1 MRQITSVMN
10 VPQILNL
17 QDTFQSIVGK
27 QYVWSVIFICKF
39 IIIQSQNHMT
49 VTGEKK
55 KLFKSR
61 RRRRKRRREKRRRK
75 RRREKRRKREVK
87 NKVRGK
93 QRKKEK
99 RSGRET

>member
-1 MRQITSVMN
+1 MCTQEDKYGLGSHHEIMRQITSVMN

-55 KLFKSR
+55 NFLR
-61 RRRRKRRREKRRRK
+61 VEEEGGRGGGRKE
-75 RRREKRRKREVK
+75 
-87 NKVRGK
+87 
-93 QRKKEK
+93 
-99 RSGRET
+99 GRER

>member
-1 MRQITSVMN
+1 MCTQEDKHGLGSHHEIMRQITSVMN
-10 VPQILNL
+10 VPQILSL

-55 KLFKSR
+55 TF
-61 RRRRKRRREKRRRK
+61 
-75 RRREKRRKREVK
+75 
-87 NKVRGK
+87 
-93 QRKKEK
+93 
-99 RSGRET
+99 

>member
-1 MRQITSVMN
+1 MGTQEDKYGLGSHHEIMRQITSVMN

-55 KLFKSR
+55 KTF
-61 RRRRKRRREKRRRK
+61 
-75 RRREKRRKREVK
+75 
-87 NKVRGK
+87 
-93 QRKKEK
+93 
-99 RSGRET
+99 